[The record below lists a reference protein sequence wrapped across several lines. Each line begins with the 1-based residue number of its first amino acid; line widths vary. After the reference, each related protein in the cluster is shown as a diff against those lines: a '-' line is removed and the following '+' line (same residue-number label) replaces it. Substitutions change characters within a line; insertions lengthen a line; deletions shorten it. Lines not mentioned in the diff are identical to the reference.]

1 MLTNFNSYMEY
12 KSCDDVAKT
21 AEVSINLKLNERNI
35 NEVTEKGFG
44 RKN

>member
-1 MLTNFNSYMEY
+1 MEY

-21 AEVSINLKLNERNI
+21 AEVSINLQLNESSI
-35 NEVTEKGFG
+35 SEVTEKGFG